1 VFLLLLCFCC
11 CGLLL
16 WFVVVFLFAVRLAIR
31 LVDLHD
37 DHRSHRPDQK
47 SCLPL
52 FLGRGENT
60 FDKMQLEILWSL
72 LRSAG
77 IENHGNSKASAKRG
91 HD

>member
-1 VFLLLLCFCC
+1 LLLCCCCCVVVLLLLC
-11 CGLLL
+11 
-16 WFVVVFLFAVRLAIR
+16 FVVVFLFAVRLAIR

-47 SCLPL
+47 SSLPL